1 VHAIV
6 LIIHIS
12 GGTAAILAGFA
23 ALAYRKGG
31 RRHALAGNIFFGSM
45 IVMVTMG
52 AALALAKN
60 DLGTA
65 SAALLA
71 GYLFATGWATA
82 RNRTATAGP
91 FERIALAAALAS
103 TAVFSL
109 FGFWAATSPT
119 GNFSG
124 YQPVLYFVWAVLFA
138 LAAGLDLNFILRGTL
153 SPVQR
158 LRRHLWRMCTALFIA
173 SGSFFLGQQKVMPF
187 WMKGSA
193 LLWIPALAPLALMLF
208 WLVRVSWARRW
219 RPRAP
224 RPTLTLEAAE

>member
-1 VHAIV
+1 MHAFA
-6 LIIHIS
+6 LILHIG

-31 RRHALAGNIFFGSM
+31 RHHALAGNVFFGAM
-45 IVMVTMG
+45 ILMVSLG
-52 AALALAKN
+52 ASLALAKG

-71 GYLFATGWATA
+71 GYLFVTGWATA
-82 RNRTATAGP
+82 RNRTATAGR
-91 FERIALAAALAS
+91 FERIGFAAAVAIMALFA
-103 TAVFSL
+103 L

-119 GNFSG
+119 GSFSG
-124 YQPVLYFVWAVLFA
+124 YQPVLYFVWAGLFA

-153 SPVQR
+153 GRVQR

-173 SGSFFLGQQKVMPF
+173 SGSFFLGQQKVMPL
-187 WMKGSA
+187 WMKGS
-193 LLWIPALAPLALMLF
+193 LWLWVPALAPLALMLF

-224 RPTLTLEAAE
+224 RTTLTLEAAE